1 MSLLNRRHGRSADGD
16 GADPQTPRDQD
27 QDHGQGHQD
36 QDPGR
41 DQETIPPQSQVSGG
55 PETPLELGGTGWK
68 NTLKRAGKKFTR
80 DRCSMTAGSLAYHW
94 FLALFPALIALIGLT
109 SLLRISPH
117 TVNQLVHGLDSSL
130 PPSAAAIFNGAITSA
145 TGHSSS
151 GATTTFVIGVVI
163 ALWSA
168 SGGMAALETG
178 LDIAYEV
185 PVDRKMLGKRLYA
198 FPLMLATA
206 VIGGAASALIVFG
219 EPIGHGLAG
228 HVGITGLAFK
238 IIWTVLR
245 WVLTVILVTILFS
258 VYYFFGPNRETPR
271 WQWVSPGG
279 VVGTV
284 IFLVASLGFSF
295 YVAKFGSSGYSRTY
309 GAFAGVVIL
318 IFWLYLTGIA
328 ILLGAEINA
337 ESERQAAVQAGHAG
351 AQASAAEVQ
360 EGESKAR

>member
-1 MSLLNRRHGRSADGD
+1 MTAASSR
-16 GADPQTPRDQD
+16 QD
-27 QDHGQGHQD
+27 RPGGQ
-36 QDPGR
+36 
-41 DQETIPPQSQVSGG
+41 ESIPPQSQVQGG

-109 SLLRISPH
+109 SLLHISSH
-117 TVNQLVHGLDSSL
+117 TVQQLVHGLDSSL

-145 TGHSSS
+145 TSRSSG
-151 GATTTFVIGVVI
+151 GATTTLIIGVVI

-178 LDIAYEV
+178 LDVAYEV
-185 PVDRKMLGKRLYA
+185 PVDRKFVGKRLYA

-206 VIGGAASALIVFG
+206 VIGGAASALVVFG

-228 HVGITGLAFK
+228 HVGLTGLAFT
-238 IIWTVLR
+238 IIWTVVR
-245 WVLTVILVTILFS
+245 WVH
-258 VYYFFGPNRETPR
+258 YFFGPNRETPR

-295 YVAKFGSSGYSRTY
+295 YVAEFGSNGYSKTY
-309 GAFAGVVIL
+309 GAFAGVIIL

-328 ILLGAEINA
+328 IMLGAEINA
-337 ESERQAAVQAGHAG
+337 ESERQAAAQAGHRG
-351 AQASAAEVQ
+351 AQASAADL
-360 EGESKAR
+360 ESGGKAPAR